1 MIKNLKLLREERG
14 WSQQKVADML
24 NLTQQTVFKYEQK
37 SNEPDI
43 ATLIRLA
50 DIFEVSVDF
59 LIGNTDI
66 REKNTNSKQPTLS
79 KPEVEH
85 IKQYRTL
92 PDNLRRSVDDLLKNM
107 NTSAK

>member
-1 MIKNLKLLREERG
+1 MIKNLKLLREEKG

-59 LIGNTDI
+59 LIGNTEI
-66 REKNTNSKQPTLS
+66 REKNTNREQPTLS
-79 KPEVEH
+79 KSETEY
-85 IKQYRTL
+85 IRQLRAL
-92 PDNLRRSVDDLLKNM
+92 PNNVRKSVDNLLKDFN
-107 NTSAK
+107 SSLK

>member
-1 MIKNLKLLREERG
+1 MIKNLKLLREEKG

-24 NLTQQTVFKYEQK
+24 SLTQQTVFKYEQK
-37 SNEPDI
+37 SNESDI
-43 ATLIRLA
+43 ATLIQLA

-79 KPEVEH
+79 KP
-85 IKQYRTL
+85 
-92 PDNLRRSVDDLLKNM
+92 RSSISSNIALCPIICAGVLM
-107 NTSAK
+107 IC

>member
-59 LIGNTDI
+59 LIGNTEI
-66 REKNTNSKQPTLS
+66 REKNTNREQPTLS
-79 KPEVEH
+79 KSEIEY
-85 IKQYRTL
+85 IRQLRAL
-92 PDNLRRSVDDLLKNM
+92 PNNVRKSVDNLLKDFN
-107 NTSAK
+107 SSLK